1 MIPSYLKDCANG
13 CTLSVRLQPRAS
25 RNEICGEMGDALK
38 IKVTAPPVDSAANS
52 LLVEYM
58 ADLLHISKGSV
69 QILKGHTSRNKI
81 LQISGVSASEFLNKI
96 KKS

>member
-1 MIPSYLKDCANG
+1 MIPAYLKDWANG

-58 ADLLHISKGSV
+58 ANLLHISKGSV

-81 LQISGVSASEFLNKI
+81 LQISGVSTSEFLNKI

>member
-1 MIPSYLKDCANG
+1 MIPSYLKDCASG

-25 RNEICGEMGDALK
+25 RNEICGEMGDSLK

-52 LLVEYM
+52 LLIEFI

-81 LQISGVSASEFLNKI
+81 LQITGVTSSDFLSKI

>member
-1 MIPSYLKDCANG
+1 MIPAYLKDCANG

-81 LQISGVSASEFLNKI
+81 LQISGVSTSEFLNKI

>member
-1 MIPSYLKDCANG
+1 MIPSYLKDCTAG

-25 RNEICGEMGDALK
+25 RNEICGEMGDSLK

-52 LLVEYM
+52 LLIEFI

-81 LQISGVSASEFLNKI
+81 LQITGVTSSDFLSKI

>member
-1 MIPSYLKDCANG
+1 MIPAYLKDCANG

-38 IKVTAPPVDSAANS
+38 IKVTAPPVDSASNS